1 MNKDSKLKDAA
12 WDFIRILQ
20 EPAIVN
26 NVLDGSG
33 WVPIRKDRDY
43 SAVLAK
49 EPRFARDDD
58 AAGRAHALH
67 RGAEHR
73 L

>member
-1 MNKDSKLKDAA
+1 VGLHPHPAG
-12 WDFIRILQ
+12 
-20 EPAIVN
+20 PAIVN

-49 EPRFARDDD
+49 
-58 AAGRAHALH
+58 GRVSQMTSPPADYALH
-67 RGAEHR
+67 RGGEHR